1 MPVRSVNGLV
11 LAAIAEL
18 GGVFSEMKF
27 SVVPLNCFHIFESLA
42 VSANERRALP
52 NNAAPA
58 NVVPVIFRKSR
69 RPIFLVIIW
78 GDPCLRFN
86 LRAPSLSPGTISR
99 TDFILNLA
107 RWARELD
114 SFSEPRVRG
123 EVAITGK
130 S

>member
-78 GDPCLRFN
+78 GG
-86 LRAPSLSPGTISR
+86 SLLEVQFAR
-99 TDFILNLA
+99 TEFVHRNNLA
-107 RWARELD
+107 NRFH
-114 SFSEPRVRG
+114 SKPG
-123 EVAITGK
+123 
-130 S
+130 